1 LGDFLGLTFGLI
13 LQQNE
18 KAACFLKSWYNKLKF
33 IRAVE
38 KEESSLELNAE

>member
-18 KAACFLKSWYNKLKF
+18 KAACFLKKLVQQAK
-33 IRAVE
+33 I
-38 KEESSLELNAE
+38 L